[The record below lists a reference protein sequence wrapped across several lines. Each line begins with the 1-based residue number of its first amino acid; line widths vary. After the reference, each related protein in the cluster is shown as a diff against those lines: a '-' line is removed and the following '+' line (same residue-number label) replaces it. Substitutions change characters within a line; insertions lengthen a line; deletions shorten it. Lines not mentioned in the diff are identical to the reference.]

1 MKELCD
7 ADSSA
12 DEPTEESADK
22 SDPGSYSA
30 WCMLGVL
37 LQKMFVKQ
45 QLDISMNRYY
55 GVPRSGNVV
64 LCCFYIILWKRLL
77 LFNYGIGIHL
87 LQSED
92 PKNMPKI
99 CQINPKDNHISFQC
113 KISNMVK
120 NEDSGSPSWSASL
133 FMQTI
138 EDVARAVAAAAA
150 AATTV
155 RSPRPYVVFSSKD
168 DNGNSPLHKLQH
180 QVSRVLKGFSQ
191 PPEVK
196 SGTYNPEVLT
206 SQKRQWASVQ
216 LQSLVFI
223 FISSKTLFG
232 PVSPCSAYFEWK
244 AYKKLCNLSSNL
256 LITSNA
262 FDSCDHRP
270 LKEPSRLFESMVVVG
285 LHPNCDIQALQKQ
298 YFGRKSEGSGKFRS
312 ALSGQHQS
320 RVEPNLE
327 PQVLLKYKDL
337 LSFGFPGGV
346 EVHTQ
351 CCAKAYYLAVPF
363 PIEKAPIREITTL
376 NGGVKISELLNYP
389 VRGLVFEG
397 GNTLEDL
404 SNAVSDS
411 CICLQD
417 NIQVGALC
425 LGLVGKVDFTVRHLS
440 SETASFPSTWDFSSS
455 QQCIGGS
462 GVHQCSAYSASA
474 SSETTWTMRTTFPE
488 YVVALAT
495 IVGSVLFTKARELK
509 KAADAL
515 RQEEKSGSKG
525 RKWRKNVKA
534 VEKGVASSGR
544 RCKGF
549 RRDVPSR
556 LIVSVAWI
564 AHIVIYL
571 LINPPL
577 SPFLNGVFIK
587 LDDVW
592 GLLGTAAFAFFCFY
606 LLLAVIAGAMM
617 LGMRL
622 VFITIHPMK
631 WGATLMNSFLFNVG
645 LILLC
650 SIRYCSLKEA
660 ASAAY
665 AQVCAPYHTWAVR
678 TAVYA
683 GMCALPTWE
692 QLLLKL
698 NENGEI
704 VIPL

>member
-1 MKELCD
+1 MEQKRYGMTPLKKPVDLQRLNELVSIGSEHDGSDVQVHLNVEHHYEADVIPNMSRSPRVKYITYYEDSDSLPGKRTVVWELDKGFDVANIPGVNQFHQILPMDITYNTKHFDTNKELEFVKVLKAMSQAACVLRFYMTFSAKD
-7 ADSSA
+7 LADGGNIKTYQAVVLMGVGSKMSVLSFRLKPPE
-12 DEPTEESADK
+12 DEQGVIPGEYGFIAHLKKRPTEFRVDK
-22 SDPGSYSA
+22 VLQPFDGNKFNFTKVGQEEVLFQFEASDEDNETQFFPWQQKLETRTSDWVTTA
-30 WCMLGVL
+30 WV
-37 LQKMFVKQ
+37 
-45 QLDISMNRYY
+45 
-55 GVPRSGNVV
+55 
-64 LCCFYIILWKRLL
+64 
-77 LFNYGIGIHL
+77 HL
-87 LQSED
+87 LQS
-92 PKNMPKI
+92 
-99 CQINPKDNHISFQC
+99 
-113 KISNMVK
+113 
-120 NEDSGSPSWSASL
+120 
-133 FMQTI
+133 
-138 EDVARAVAAAAA
+138 
-150 AATTV
+150 TT
-155 RSPRPYVVFSSKD
+155 
-168 DNGNSPLHKLQH
+168 
-180 QVSRVLKGFSQ
+180 
-191 PPEVK
+191 
-196 SGTYNPEVLT
+196 
-206 SQKRQWASVQ
+206 
-216 LQSLVFI
+216 
-223 FISSKTLFG
+223 FISRCTRN
-232 PVSPCSAYFEWK
+232 V
-244 AYKKLCNLSSNL
+244 
-256 LITSNA
+256 
-262 FDSCDHRP
+262 
-270 LKEPSRLFESMVVVG
+270 
-285 LHPNCDIQALQKQ
+285 
-298 YFGRKSEGSGKFRS
+298 
-312 ALSGQHQS
+312 
-320 RVEPNLE
+320 
-327 PQVLLKYKDL
+327 
-337 LSFGFPGGV
+337 
-346 EVHTQ
+346 
-351 CCAKAYYLAVPF
+351 AYYLAVPF

-495 IVGSVLFTKARELK
+495 IVGSVLFTIFGGVGIACLPLGLIFSFFR
-509 KAADAL
+509 
-515 RQEEKSGSKG
+515 RP
-525 RKWRKNVKA
+525 KA
-534 VEKGVASSGR
+534 VITRSQYIKAETAWAMTVLGYLAKLVLGVLG
-544 RCKGF
+544 
-549 RRDVPSR
+549 